1 MEPVKVPQHLE
12 IEDVLVWGLSATDL
26 LWLAG
31 GLLAGWWIDLNLLA
45 PLPLQLAAAALPS
58 ITGAALG
65 PCRFAERPLRAWV
78 AELLGFVLR
87 PRHRSYRCDL

>member
-45 PLPLQLAAAALPS
+45 PLPLQLAAAALPA
-58 ITGAALG
+58 IAGAALG